1 MNSLTPWEPLDGMMS
16 LREALNRLFEDRVVG
31 LGRFEPFGRAIPFD
45 VRETDK
51 DYVVEAALPRVT
63 PDQIHITATTDSLTI
78 TARVSREE
86 QTEEKAEQ
94 MAASA
99 AAGKGKDGK
108 DGAKQERAPSKPGV
122 YVRRERYRGEMTRAM
137 RFPISIDPT
146 KVSATYAHGE
156 LSVTLPKAAQASV
169 KQIPIQVKD
178 QVKDTRETVK
188 TSK

>member
-1 MNSLTPWEPLDGMMS
+1 MNSLTPRESLDGMIS
-16 LREALNRLFEDRVVG
+16 LREALNRLFEESVVG
-31 LGRFEPFGRAIPFD
+31 LGRFEPFGCAIPFD

-51 DYVVEAALPRVT
+51 DYVVEAALPGVT

-86 QTEEKAEQ
+86 QTEEQTEEK
-94 MAASA
+94 AASA
-99 AAGKGKDGK
+99 AAGKGKDG
-108 DGAKQERAPSKPGV
+108 AKQERASSKPGV

-156 LSVTLPKAAQASV
+156 LSVTLPKAAQAGV

-178 QVKDTRETVK
+178 TRETIK
-188 TSK
+188 ASK

>member
-1 MNSLTPWEPLDGMMS
+1 MNSLTPWEPLDGMIS
-16 LREALNRLFEDRVVG
+16 LREALNRLFEDSVVG

-51 DYVVEAALPRVT
+51 DYVVEAALPGVT
-63 PDQIHITATTDSLTI
+63 PDQIHITATADTLTI

-86 QTEEKAEQ
+86 RTEEK
-94 MAASA
+94 AASA

-108 DGAKQERAPSKPGV
+108 DGAKQERTSSKPGV

-137 RFPISIDPT
+137 RFPVSIDPT
-146 KVSATYAHGE
+146 KVSATYEHGE
-156 LSVTLPKAAQASV
+156 LSVTLPKAAQTGV

-178 QVKDTRETVK
+178 TRETVK
-188 TSK
+188 ASK